1 MRTRQGVGQEVT
13 AVVRAIKPHYC
24 IASLPSLGHAVA
36 FLPLADYNIQDPA
49 VAAAGAAPAAAA
61 AARGWAAGSDVAARV
76 AALPSSANGVRLGKG
91 KEGGAAAQE
100 EREAIVNGTIVSVGP
115 LGLEVA
121 YGKSKVTA
129 AYLGHIKGLAGRRGK
144 GVEISLRPSAL
155 AAAHKGEK
163 VAPALV
169 PSELSPGDRVVGWVQ
184 EVGPDALWLSLG
196 PAAKGRVHMFDACD
210 APRQLAGF
218 QGRFKVGQALA
229 AAVVAVDAKRQKLDL
244 TLRADVAMRPHAAG
258 APPLPAPGQLLLGR
272 IQAARGSGVL
282 VQLGWHALGLVA
294 LTDIHDSWVDN
305 ALAGLAE
312 GTFVRARVLDGPPDA
327 RGRLRLTLRPSE
339 GGVVEGLARPAAA
352 AGGGKAAGAAAAA
365 AAELGPEQLKEGS
378 QACVSRTDP

>member
-1 MRTRQGVGQEVT
+1 LSQ
-13 AVVRAIKPHYC
+13 
-24 IASLPSLGHAVA
+24 SLLSTP
-36 FLPLADYNIQDPA
+36 LPP
-49 VAAAGAAPAAAA
+49 P
-61 AARGWAAGSDVAARV
+61 
-76 AALPSSANGVRLGKG
+76 
-91 KEGGAAAQE
+91 
-100 EREAIVNGTIVSVGP
+100 
-115 LGLEVA
+115 
-121 YGKSKVTA
+121 
-129 AYLGHIKGLAGRRGK
+129 
-144 GVEISLRPSAL
+144 LRP
-155 AAAHKGEK
+155 
-163 VAPALV
+163 P
-169 PSELSPGDRVVGWVQ
+169 
-184 EVGPDALWLSLG
+184 
-196 PAAKGRVHMFDACD
+196 
-210 APRQLAGF
+210 
-218 QGRFKVGQALA
+218 
-229 AAVVAVDAKRQKLDL
+229 
-244 TLRADVAMRPHAAG
+244 AG

-378 QACVSRTDP
+378 QVGGAALCAIHRSTLEWCCRQAGRAARQALRGQPVRSLGTLSAGLCLQDRSVTEASAAARHVHCPSPFRLIMLMSTIVHAPSPPADLS